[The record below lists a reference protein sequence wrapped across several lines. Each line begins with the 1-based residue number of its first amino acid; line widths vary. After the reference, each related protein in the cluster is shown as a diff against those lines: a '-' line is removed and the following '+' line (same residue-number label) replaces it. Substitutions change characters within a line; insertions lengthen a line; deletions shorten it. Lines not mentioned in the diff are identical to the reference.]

1 MIDRSSRQAGYFD
14 GFFGIVEE
22 DKEIVTSLFTKR
34 AVLSADEV
42 ITTTAPVIIRMSGF
56 DPCLTG
62 FNLYGASL
70 GWGDINNSC
79 RVHGDVKN

>member
-1 MIDRSSRQAGYFD
+1 MIDAGSRQTRYFD

-62 FNLYGASL
+62 FNLYGTSP
-70 GWGDINNSC
+70 GRDDINDRG
-79 RVHGDVKN
+79 RVYGGVKD